1 MVMKTLFLI
10 GFMLMSGVVSA
21 QTEGY
26 KIGDAVKDFS
36 LKNVNNKSVA
46 LSDYKNAKGFIIV
59 FTCNTCPVAQAYQD
73 RISKLNAV
81 YAAKGYP
88 VIAINPND
96 AGAVPAESFEKM
108 QALAKEKNFQY
119 PYLLDPNHVVTRQFG
134 AVRTPHIFILNKTAK
149 GNVVEYIGAIDND
162 PEDENA
168 SKINYVK
175 NAINELSTGKKPL
188 IASTKAV
195 GCTIKW
201 KKG

>member
-1 MVMKTLFLI
+1 MKTLFLI